1 MTAKRQAA
9 AYSSIDA
16 DHLGQRLDQVAASP
30 DDRLHAVIL
39 YGSCGIDKA
48 LDYCD
53 ALEIVKA
60 MGAYQPVGYTVD
72 AVELLY

>member
-1 MTAKRQAA
+1 MTVTDISASNSDTLIARLNQLGA
-9 AYSSIDA
+9 DA
-16 DHLGQRLDQVAASP
+16 D
-30 DDRLHAVIL
+30 DRMMAVIM
-39 YGSCGIDKA
+39 YSGAGIDKA

-53 ALEIVKA
+53 ALEVVKA